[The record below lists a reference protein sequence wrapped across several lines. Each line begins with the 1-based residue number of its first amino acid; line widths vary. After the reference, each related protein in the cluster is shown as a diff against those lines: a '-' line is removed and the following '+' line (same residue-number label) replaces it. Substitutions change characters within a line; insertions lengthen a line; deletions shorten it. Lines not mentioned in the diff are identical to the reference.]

1 MKKIRTKKL
10 RLIFGL
16 VLSLTMI
23 LGTACSSSEK
33 TGTDSTTGGTVNTED
48 TTADSDTNSSGSDTS
63 SSGEAD
69 KIKSAG
75 VLKVGCKVD
84 VPKFGLQDTA
94 TGEYTG
100 LEIDLAYE
108 IAGKI
113 FGVTAEEAKTKKLV
127 EFQGVTA
134 KTRGALLD
142 NGEIDLVIAT
152 FTITDERK
160 ESWNFSSPYFT
171 DAVGLMCLADAAYSS
186 IEDLDGA
193 IIGVS
198 QGSSTQAGIEQYI
211 ADENLS
217 VTPEFQEFDGYPSLS
232 AALASGNIDVFSV
245 DRAILAGYNDD
256 TTKILPDRF
265 AEQEYGVASAINN
278 KELAALVEEV
288 VTDLKSSGKLDT
300 MISDW
305 GIE

>member
-1 MKKIRTKKL
+1 MKRRVTKKVS
-10 RLIFGL
+10 LILCLAMIFTML
-16 VLSLTMI
+16 LTACGKSEDASTGGDTAKTEE
-23 LGTACSSSEK
+23 GTA
-33 TGTDSTTGGTVNTED
+33 GV
-48 TTADSDTNSSGSDTS
+48 
-63 SSGEAD
+63 D

-108 IAGKI
+108 IAAKI

-142 NGEIDLVIAT
+142 NGEIDLVLAT
-152 FTITDERK
+152 FTITEERK
-160 ESWNFSSPYFT
+160 ESWNFSTPYFT
-171 DAVGLMCLADAAYSS
+171 DAVGLMSLADAPYTSV
-186 IEDLDGA
+186 EDLDGA
-193 IIGVS
+193 IIGVA
-198 QGSSTQAGIEQYI
+198 QGSSTKDGIQKYI
-211 ADENLS
+211 TDNNLA
-217 VTPEFQEFDGYPSLS
+217 VTPQFQEFDGYPALS
-232 AALASGNIDVFSV
+232 AALSSGNIDIFSV

-265 AEQEYGVASAINN
+265 AEQDYGVASALKN
-278 KELAALVEEV
+278 KDLAALVDGV
-288 VTDLKSSGKLDT
+288 VVELKDSGKLAT